1 MRNLITVTILAAGAL
16 IATAAPA
23 AAQNSAPAGTR
34 AADEASS
41 QRQAQDS
48 SQPQADNRRVCIS
61 ERLSGSRMP
70 RRVCRTARE
79 WAQLQGGDDDDR

>member
-23 AAQNSAPAGTR
+23 AQNNAPAGTR
-34 AADEASS
+34 AADENAS
-41 QRQAQDS
+41 QNQAQDS

>member
-1 MRNLITVTILAAGAL
+1 MRHLITVTILAAGAL

-34 AADEASS
+34 AADENAS
-41 QRQAQDS
+41 QNQAQDS
-48 SQPQADNRRVCIS
+48 GQPQADNRRVCIS

-79 WAQLQGGDDDDR
+79 WAQLQGGDDDR